1 MNSRLLHPPRVLQSS
16 PQGVVFSSLAQS
28 PSSLFF
34 PFPSSRLCAAP
45 FDSSHLCLLTCLLV
59 DSGWA
64 PLASLCLPSPSSQY
78 SLQLCLFQLQSV
90 FMLCIQQDPQHRS
103 FSAFPS
109 CYPQLSCCFLAGL
122 SLNLPLILPT
132 CPGSLGVTAL
142 ESTTVSNLTQFFLL

>member
-1 MNSRLLHPPRVLQSS
+1 MLKVRRMQSLTVNSPLLHPPRVLQSS

-90 FMLCIQQDPQHRS
+90 FMLCIQQDPQHLAR
-103 FSAFPS
+103 
-109 CYPQLSCCFLAGL
+109 QLLC
-122 SLNLPLILPT
+122 
-132 CPGSLGVTAL
+132 
-142 ESTTVSNLTQFFLL
+142 VSFLLPSVVLLFLGWAFFEPPTNSSHMSW